1 MIKHLILLKLRNM
14 VDIHVDLLQWSIMI
28 KTILMKETVGGAIN
42 NENKSVKELAKELR
56 KPIFRKFEKR
66 KEYSLFIDNIW
77 GV

>member
-1 MIKHLILLKLRNM
+1 MIKHLVLLKLRNM

-42 NENKSVKELAKELR
+42 NENMSVKELAKELR

-66 KEYSLFIDNIW
+66 KVYSLFIDNIW

>member
-14 VDIHVDLLQWSIMI
+14 VDIHMDLLLWSMII
-28 KTILMKETVGGAIN
+28 KTILIKETVGGAIN
-42 NENKSVKELAKELR
+42 NENMSIKELTKELH

-66 KEYSLFIDNIW
+66 KVYSLFIDNIW